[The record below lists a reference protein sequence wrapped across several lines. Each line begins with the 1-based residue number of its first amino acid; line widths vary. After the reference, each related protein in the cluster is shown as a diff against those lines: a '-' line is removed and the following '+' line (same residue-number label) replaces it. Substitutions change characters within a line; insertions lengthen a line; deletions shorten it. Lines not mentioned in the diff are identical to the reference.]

1 MTDPHADAAADSHT
15 DSEVNMELFTSSHS
29 PALTPL
35 LDSPRMSQSSEPT
48 LVLDSPTTAQLSAP
62 PIAFAVLIDSEA
74 ERFAKS
80 EGPLAPRS
88 GTSTAFTDSG
98 TVADPGTVP
107 EIVVDTLT
115 ESEVNTGQFA
125 DPLPGLETDVLRSPL
140 GVNRQGQEIDNCN
153 NLRIAMSSI
162 VFKLLARRAMNTDA
176 DTGIRIIAAA
186 RQSYFHL
193 FLLFRGRRR
202 KEEEDTTVSPIQA
215 EVNKLKFRR
224 KN

>member
-1 MTDPHADAAADSHT
+1 
-15 DSEVNMELFTSSHS
+15 
-29 PALTPL
+29 
-35 LDSPRMSQSSEPT
+35 
-48 LVLDSPTTAQLSAP
+48 
-62 PIAFAVLIDSEA
+62 
-74 ERFAKS
+74 
-80 EGPLAPRS
+80 
-88 GTSTAFTDSG
+88 
-98 TVADPGTVP
+98 
-107 EIVVDTLT
+107 
-115 ESEVNTGQFA
+115 
-125 DPLPGLETDVLRSPL
+125 
-140 GVNRQGQEIDNCN
+140 
-153 NLRIAMSSI
+153 MSSI